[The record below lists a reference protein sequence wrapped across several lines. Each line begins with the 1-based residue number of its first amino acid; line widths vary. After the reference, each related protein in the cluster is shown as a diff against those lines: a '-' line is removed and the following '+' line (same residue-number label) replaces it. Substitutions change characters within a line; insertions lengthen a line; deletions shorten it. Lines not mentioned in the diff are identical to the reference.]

1 MKSELLHEL
10 WSSPDNSRLVSK
22 QFSFRLPVHI
32 AAKITA
38 LGEMYSKKNRT
49 QIVADL
55 LASALDELEKNLPY
69 KLYEAPDFVQHSQSE
84 VAREL
89 GLDFDTVYE
98 LGGTRENF
106 RALSNKYY
114 REYEKELGNESP
126 VKLYEDVYGS
136 KEYLESI
143 LK

>member
-1 MKSELLHEL
+1 MKSELLHDL

-32 AAKITA
+32 AAKINA
-38 LGEMYSKKNRT
+38 LGEMYPQKNRT

-55 LASALDELEKNLPY
+55 LSTALDELEKKLPY
-69 KLYEAPDFVQHSQSE
+69 TISEAEEDIQKEHDEYNYHHGYPQEQLYEIFG
-84 VAREL
+84 ARA
-89 GLDFDTVYE
+89 
-98 LGGTRENF
+98 RF
-106 RALSNKYY
+106 RVLSNKFYI
-114 REYEKELGNESP
+114 EYEKELGNESP
-126 VKLYEDVYGS
+126 TKLYENSYGS